1 MRHRNCLR
9 RDDRGSVS
17 VQLVLVVPALLILSL
32 LAVQFALVWHA
43 QHLAQFTA
51 QDALAATRVKN
62 ASTADGHAEAR
73 SRLETL
79 GGRVFTL
86 PEVTVQRSKTHASV
100 RIEGRVLQ
108 VVPGLSLHASGA
120 ASGAV
125 ERLTTPTGE
134 LP

>member
-1 MRHRNCLR
+1 MCHRTRLR
-9 RDDRGSVS
+9 YDDCGAVS

-51 QDALAATRVKN
+51 QAALAASRVKD
-62 ASTADGHAEAR
+62 AGAADGHAEAR

-86 PEVTVQRSKTHASV
+86 PEITVHRSKTRASV

-108 VVPGLSLHASGA
+108 VVPGLDLHASGA
-120 ASGAV
+120 AAGTV
-125 ERLTTPTGE
+125 ERFTNPAGE